1 MKKSP
6 ILGSEQSGPFFCYNV
21 LMDKRLRDYIKYIE
35 KESAHPTAELIDYHK
50 TMTQQFQHERF
61 IHLIVTFCF
70 ALFMIMFFMLFLVL
84 SITMPSGE
92 ATTIILTCV
101 GIVTLIFLVTTVFYV
116 RHYYQLENGTQVLEE
131 ITRKLYKRD
140 K

>member
-1 MKKSP
+1 MY
-6 ILGSEQSGPFFCYNV
+6 YNE

-50 TMTQQFQHERF
+50 TMTQQFQHERM
-61 IHLIVTFCF
+61 IHLIVTFFF
-70 ALFMIMFFMLFLVL
+70 ALFMIMFFILFLSL
-84 SITMPSGE
+84 MLMLPNDTYG
-92 ATTIILTCV
+92 TIMKACTGVI
-101 GIVTLIFLVTTVFYV
+101 TLIFLITTVFYV